1 MPLPLKQ
8 QKQQQAQQMQFTI
21 QQSEQEAKRLVIEAK
36 GIAEANRIK
45 GESVTPTLVSWE
57 FVQGIKNQSQRP
69 VCTHWV
75 RRRKCAI

>member
-1 MPLPLKQ
+1 
-8 QKQQQAQQMQFTI
+8 MQFTI

-57 FVQGIKNQSQRP
+57 FVQGIKNNPNVLYVPIGSGGGNVLFNLP
-69 VCTHWV
+69 APNL
-75 RRRKCAI
+75 KS